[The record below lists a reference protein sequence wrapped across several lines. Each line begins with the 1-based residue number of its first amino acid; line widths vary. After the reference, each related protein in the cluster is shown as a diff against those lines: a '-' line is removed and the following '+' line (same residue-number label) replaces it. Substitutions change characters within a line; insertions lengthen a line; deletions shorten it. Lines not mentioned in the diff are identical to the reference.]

1 MRPALSG
8 RTTHLIPCLCDIF
21 VKTLSTS
28 DKKKVMGV
36 AVNKSVEVHAGSVD
50 YQTFGANDAPE
61 TIMLLHATATG
72 AWRLVP
78 LAARL
83 SETYRAFVPNLDGYG
98 MSKLDCARCPD
109 TSKTVER
116 FLQALEIESSH
127 LIGHSMGGLIALRVA
142 RRGRFDL

>member
-1 MRPALSG
+1 
-8 RTTHLIPCLCDIF
+8 
-21 VKTLSTS
+21 
-28 DKKKVMGV
+28 MGV

-98 MSKLDCARCPD
+98 MSKLDCAQCPD

-127 LIGHSMGGLIALRVA
+127 FIGHSMGGLIALRVA